1 MALSKIKNTGITD
14 SSVTSAKILDG
25 TIANADVNAC
35 AAIASTK
42 VACVAASSEINR
54 LEQNIGL
61 LGFKMAVNDGL
72 TVFNLVDGVV
82 DEWYKSP

>member
-42 VACVAASSEINR
+42 ISGAVSSAEIGVV
-54 LEQNIGL
+54 EQNIG
-61 LGFKMAVNDGL
+61 
-72 TVFNLVDGVV
+72 
-82 DEWYKSP
+82 